1 MAPPSE
7 SPSVTARDDVYAA
20 ISPEPHFVNQ
30 TFKGKVV
37 FVARASRGIGQ
48 EIAIT
53 YAKASA
59 IVVITG
65 RKQETLDA
73 ARASISSLVPHAT
86 MLAIPV
92 DVTRT
97 EQVEA
102 AVKATVEKFGKLDIC
117 IANAGAI
124 ESFDKLIAE
133 QDPEVW
139 WGILEV
145 NIRGVYN
152 LAHAALPHLSQTK
165 GYFFAVSSAAAQI
178 RLPKISAYG
187 LSKHAGI
194 RLVEFIALVEY
205 PDVKTF
211 AFHPGLIKTE
221 LSATNPDYLPR
232 SYDSVR
238 LPAATALY
246 LSAGK
251 ADWLSGRFVAATWNL
266 EELERDWKDKI
277 IESQALVNRLAIPV

>member
-7 SPSVTARDDVYAA
+7 SPSVTTMARDDVYPA
-20 ISPEPHFVNQ
+20 ISPEPHFVNR

-37 FVARASRGIGQ
+37 FIAGASRGIGQ

-53 YAKASA
+53 AYAKAA
-59 IVVITG
+59 ALVVITG
-65 RKQETLDA
+65 RKQATLDSVC
-73 ARASISSLVPHAT
+73 ASILDLVPHAT
-86 MLAIPV
+86 VLAIPV

-97 EQVEA
+97 EQV
-102 AVKATVEKFGKLDIC
+102 VEKFGKLDIC
-117 IANAGAI
+117 IANTGAI

-133 QDPEVW
+133 QDPEVC
-139 WGILEV
+139 
-145 NIRGVYN
+145 
-152 LAHAALPHLSQTK
+152 AALPYLSLTK
-165 GYFFAVSSAAAQI
+165 GYFFAVPSAAAQI

-194 RLVEFIALVEY
+194 RLVEFIALVE
-205 PDVKTF
+205 
-211 AFHPGLIKTE
+211 
-221 LSATNPDYLPR
+221 YLPR

-251 ADWLSGRFVAATWNL
+251 ADWLSGRFVAATWDL